1 MTRTRTISLNVNKI
15 AGDAFDAIVEL
26 FPRIMP
32 DTQLNSEGWW
42 SFIGPYGKSKI
53 KFNQN
58 KSLGILDHD
67 YVDEVSSWH
76 TSMRIIPNGNFSEVK
91 IILKK
96 PEQLTD
102 FQFNQRVKKISKLA
116 TSMKH
121 ILESKILIF

>member
-26 FPRIMP
+26 FPKIMP
-32 DTQLNSEGWW
+32 DAQLNSEGWW

-67 YVDEVSSWH
+67 YVDELSSWH

-121 ILESKILIF
+121 ILESKI

>member
-1 MTRTRTISLNVNKI
+1 MTRTRTRTISLNVNKI

-32 DTQLNSEGWW
+32 DAQLNSEGWW

-121 ILESKILIF
+121 ILESKI

>member
-1 MTRTRTISLNVNKI
+1 MTRTRTISMNVNKI

-26 FPRIMP
+26 FPKLIP
-32 DTQLNSEGWW
+32 DAQLNSEGWW

-76 TSMRIIPNGNFSEVK
+76 TFMRIIPNGDFSEVK

-102 FQFNQRVKKISKLA
+102 FQFNQRVEKISKLA
-116 TSMKH
+116 TSMKQ
-121 ILESKILIF
+121 ILESKI

>member
-1 MTRTRTISLNVNKI
+1 MTRTRTISMNVNKI

-32 DTQLNSEGWW
+32 DAQLNSEGWW

-76 TSMRIIPNGNFSEVK
+76 TFMRIIPNGNFSEVK

-121 ILESKILIF
+121 ILESKI

>member
-15 AGDAFDAIVEL
+15 TGDAFDAIVEL
-26 FPRIMP
+26 FPKIMP
-32 DTQLNSEGWW
+32 DAQLNSEGWW

-58 KSLGILDHD
+58 KSIGILDHD
-67 YVDEVSSWH
+67 YVDELSSWH

-121 ILESKILIF
+121 ILESKI

>member
-26 FPRIMP
+26 FPKIMA
-32 DTQLNSEGWW
+32 DAQLNSEGWW

-121 ILESKILIF
+121 ILESKI

>member
-32 DTQLNSEGWW
+32 DAQLNSEGWW

-67 YVDEVSSWH
+67 YVDELSSWH

-121 ILESKILIF
+121 ILESKI